1 MNRILKFFTGRVFII
16 SALIFIQ
23 ICILLLGILFLSNYY
38 IFFYLAML
46 VLSAVIACVII
57 NRNCNPMFK
66 LAWIIPILLFPICG
80 GFFYL
85 IFGRTHLGKFS
96 RKKLEKS
103 VSQVKEAI
111 LTDEE
116 NMERLEKEAPDYL
129 RHARYICDN
138 AYSSVYT
145 NTETEFLAPGSSFF
159 PKLLEAIDK
168 AEHYIFLEYFI
179 ITPGDMWSA
188 VLTKL
193 ISKAKSG
200 VEVRIIYD
208 DIGTINT
215 LPRDYANTLSKLNI
229 KTAVFNPYKPTM
241 NKVMNYRDHR
251 KLAIFDG
258 KVAFTGGVNLA
269 DEYINRI
276 ERFGFWED
284 CCIRL
289 EGDAVN
295 KVTSMFIQMWNFA
308 TDENLLCSDYFIDYK
323 AESDGYIIPFSD
335 EPLDQE
341 LVCENAYINI
351 INSAKKYV
359 YISTP
364 YLILDEVMTSALIR
378 AARSGV
384 DVEII
389 TPHIPDKKLV
399 FLMTRS
405 NYKDLI
411 EGGVKI
417 YEFSPGFIH
426 SKVIVSDD
434 ETAIVGTSN
443 FDYRSFY
450 LHFENGV
457 WMYNSNAVMKAKEAH
472 CKAREASCRIT
483 MQFVNS
489 ISFFN
494 KILSSLLKIFAPLL

>member
-1 MNRILKFFTGRVFII
+1 MRNILKFLTGRVFIV

-23 ICILLLGILFLSNYY
+23 ICIMLTVILFLSNYY
-38 IFFYLAML
+38 IWFYLAMI
-46 VLSAVIACVII
+46 VLSVIITCVIV

-85 IFGRTHLGKFS
+85 IFGRTHLGKYS
-96 RKKLEKS
+96 RQKLEKS
-103 VSQVKEAI
+103 IDSVKDAVKC
-111 LTDEE
+111 DEKMLDE
-116 NMERLEKEAPDYL
+116 LQAAAPEYI

-138 AYSSVYT
+138 AYSSVYGAT
-145 NTETEFLAPGSSFF
+145 KTEFLSPGSDFF
-159 PKLLEAIDK
+159 PKLLEEIDK
-168 AEHYIFLEYFI
+168 AQHYIFLEYFI
-179 ITPGDMWSA
+179 ITPGEMWSA

-193 ISKAKSG
+193 LKKVKAG
-200 VEVRIIYD
+200 VEVRLIYD

-215 LPRDYANTLSKLNI
+215 LPRDYSDTLNNLGI
-229 KTAVFNPYKPTM
+229 KTVVFNPYKPTM

-251 KLAIFDG
+251 KFAIFDG
-258 KVAFTGGVNLA
+258 KIAFTGGVNIA
-269 DEYINRI
+269 DEYIGRK

-284 CCIRL
+284 CCIML
-289 EGDAVN
+289 DGDAVK
-295 KVTSMFIQMWNFA
+295 KVTAMFVQMWNFA
-308 TDENLLCSDYFIDYK
+308 SDEQLDCKEYLTDYK
-323 AESDGYIIPFSD
+323 AEADGFVIPFSD

-359 YISTP
+359 YICTP

-411 EGGVKI
+411 KGGVKI
-417 YEFSPGFIH
+417 YEFTPGFVH
-426 SKVIVSDD
+426 SKVIVCDD
-434 ETAIVGTSN
+434 EVAIVGTSN

-450 LHFENGV
+450 LHFENGI
-457 WMYNSNAVMKAKEAH
+457 WMYGSKAVGEAKSAHVKVRNAGFEVTMK
-472 CKAREASCRIT
+472 
-483 MQFVNS
+483 FVES
-489 ISFFN
+489 ISVFQ
-494 KILSSLLKIFAPLL
+494 KLLSSLLKIFAPLL